1 MATYND
7 LPTEITANIFSYLRH
22 ERRKPDHCLVIKGM
36 FHGIDDNVDIRDDK
50 VWIQDTIYE
59 TLGNFLDYDTLFM
72 DAEEEYPGSK
82 WSPFSR
88 WNRKWYNWWKDERNW
103 RLIAL
108 WYINIVS
115 ACLNEED
122 YGRILDAYVGENDN
136 DVDEY
141 INADNYSVVISGWW
155 RFSD

>member
-7 LPTEITANIFSYLRH
+7 LPTVITANIFTYLRH

-36 FHGIDDNVDIRDDK
+36 FHEIDDNVEIIKDEIR
-50 VWIQDTIYE
+50 ITYTLYE
-59 TLGNFLDYDTLFM
+59 TLGNFIDYETTIM
-72 DAEEEYPGSK
+72 HIEMGNHPP
-82 WSPFSR
+82 SPFR
-88 WNRKWYNWWKDERNW
+88 KWNKNWYNWWKDERNR

-115 ACLNEED
+115 ACLNEKD
-122 YGRILDAYVGENDN
+122 YRRILDAYGDENDN
-136 DVDEY
+136 DVDDY
-141 INADNYSVVISGWW
+141 TNADDYSVVITGRW